1 MRRGTFSGVLF
12 IKNRIRNEA
21 FMKNWKRYGALLGV
35 VLLLLVFAMPMY
47 FALKGDFSQKA
58 FMASL
63 FTVLFVSVMAYVIWM
78 LYRYLNKKSNKE
90 AEGMIKNVIF
100 DVGCVLVDFDWKGYI
115 DGFHFPEEK
124 KERIINATFK
134 GPVWDERDRGCLE
147 EEEYVRQ
154 CVALA
159 PEYEAD
165 IREVMRRT
173 PETIHRLPY
182 SETWAKYLKSR
193 GYHLYILSNYSA
205 YMRDRN
211 KKEMTFLK
219 YMDGTVFSCDV
230 KMLKPE
236 HQIYEKVLEQFSLKA
251 EESVFIDDRPE
262 NCQGAREVGIRA
274 IEFKNF
280 KQVTEE
286 LEKLGVK

>member
-1 MRRGTFSGVLF
+1 
-12 IKNRIRNEA
+12 
-21 FMKNWKRYGALLGV
+21 MKNWKRYGAILAV
-35 VLLLLVFAMPMY
+35 VLLLLVFALPMY
-47 FALKGDFSQKA
+47 FALRGDFSQKM

-78 LYRYLNKKSNKE
+78 LYRYLNKKKVDK
-90 AEGMIKNVIF
+90 GTDTMIKNVIF
-100 DVGCVLVDFDWKGYI
+100 DVGCVLVGFDWEGYM
-115 DGFHFPEEK
+115 DSFHFPEEK

-134 GPVWDERDRGCLE
+134 SPVWDERDRGLYE

-154 CVALA
+154 CVAIA
-159 PEYEAD
+159 PEYESE

-182 SETWAKYLKSR
+182 SETWAKYLKSQ
-193 GYHLYILSNYSA
+193 GYHLYILSNYSM
-205 YMRDRN
+205 YMLEQS
-211 KKEMTFLK
+211 KKEMPFLK

-236 HQIYEKVLEQFSLKA
+236 HQIYEKVLETFNLKA
-251 EESVFIDDRPE
+251 EESVFIDDRPV
-262 NCQGAREVGIRA
+262 NCQGARETGIQA
-274 IEFKNF
+274 IEFKSF
-280 KQVTEE
+280 KQAAEE